1 MDKITLKNFRCFREE
16 QTARLAPLT
25 LLVGENST
33 GKTSFMALIR
43 ALWDVAFAERV
54 PDFREPPYNLGS
66 FRDIVHNRGGRGK
79 PAESFEAGFEYAE
92 TSIFARSALSAKF
105 EEHLANP
112 FPFLRRFEVN
122 DTWAKVQHLR
132 DVGAG
137 QYSVTFGGK
146 GIEELPKVSFK
157 QIDLRDDYELLGIR
171 SALSRLQYGLFNA
184 DDSMHILTGG
194 SIDYQKIE
202 NSADYREALDYNIR
216 KPVSNLASA
225 FGMYDNRSAGDER
238 PFASAPVRSRPLRT
252 YDPASPWADP
262 EGEYVPTYLASIY
275 HRDPVSWQTLKGN
288 LENFG
293 HASGLFDEI
302 SIKSLGGSNGMPFQL
317 QIRKFAY
324 NGRRKGPQRN
334 LIDVGYGVSQALPL
348 LTELLRTD
356 ARQIFLLQQP
366 EVHLHPRAQA
376 ALGSLFCAVAG
387 QYRQLIVETHS
398 EYLID
403 RVRIDIR
410 DKKSALTHEDV
421 SILYFEPGDLDVKIH
436 SIRFDEYGNVLDAP
450 PSYGKFFMEEVSRSI
465 GIGL

>member
-79 PAESFEAGFEYAE
+79 PAESFEAGFEYGN
-92 TSIFARSALSAKF
+92 AKYEERVAF
-105 EEHLANP
+105 EATFLERLENP
-112 FPFLRRFEVN
+112 FPSKRRFFVGQHWTEIQDLGEGKHIVRQGN
-122 DTWAKVQHLR
+122 ISDKEETTAKFDFPYPEANTQLAHSFLLSHFSGLEF
-132 DVGAG
+132 DLGPF
-137 QYSVTFGGK
+137 QYPNV
-146 GIEELPKVSFK
+146 
-157 QIDLRDDYELLGIR
+157 
-171 SALSRLQYGLFNA
+171 
-184 DDSMHILTGG
+184 M
-194 SIDYQKIE
+194 
-202 NSADYREALDYNIR
+202 
-216 KPVSNLASA
+216 
-225 FGMYDNRSAGDER
+225 R
-238 PFASAPVRSRPLRT
+238 PHPYASAPIRSRPQRT
-252 YDPASPWADP
+252 YDSGRIFIDP
-262 EGEYVPTYLASIY
+262 EGEYIPGHLNALS
-275 HRDPVSWQTLKGN
+275 H
-288 LENFG
+288 LEPDRWKRVKDRLERFG
-293 HASGLFDEI
+293 SASGLFDEI
-302 SIKSLGGSNGMPFQL
+302 SVKTFGEAKGPPFQL
-317 QIRKFAY
+317 QVRKFS
-324 NGRRKGPQRN
+324 GKGRKGPQRN
-334 LIDVGYGVSQALPL
+334 LIDVGYGVSQVLPV
-348 LTELLRTD
+348 LTELLEPGGCPMY
-356 ARQIFLLQQP
+356 LLQQP
-366 EVHLHPRAQA
+366 EIHLHPRAQA
-376 ALGSLFCAVAG
+376 ALGSLFCDLAG
-387 QYRQLIVETHS
+387 QGQQLIVETHS